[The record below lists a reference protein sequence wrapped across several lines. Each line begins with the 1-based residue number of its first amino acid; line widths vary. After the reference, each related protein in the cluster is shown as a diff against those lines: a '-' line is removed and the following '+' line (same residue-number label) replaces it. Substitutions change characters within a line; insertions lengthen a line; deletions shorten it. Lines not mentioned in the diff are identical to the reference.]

1 MNQQQISL
9 VNDGIALSPLNHQH
23 PLLQHQ
29 NSTTKYTWTK
39 DKKKLILERAQ
50 DYALDM

>member
-9 VNDGIALSPLNHQH
+9 VSDGIALAPHGHNHQH

-29 NSTTKYTWTK
+29 HATKYTWTK
-39 DKKKLILERAQ
+39 DKKEANFGESP
-50 DYALDM
+50 